1 MDDLEEMDKIL
12 EAHNPKHNEIE
23 NLNRLIT
30 PKEIKIAIESLRTN
44 KSPESD
50 GFAGEFYQTFKEEL
64 MSILLKLI
72 EKH

>member
-1 MDDLEEMDKIL
+1 MDKIL
-12 EAHNPKHNEIE
+12 EAHNLKHNEIE